1 VIIVEKN
8 YVDAIKQL
16 VDQYYKHAISSSEY
30 RLSRKRLIDQ
40 MDLEFNGTEIVN
52 KGEFTQAPIDQA

>member
-1 VIIVEKN
+1 MEKN

-16 VDQYYKHAISSSEY
+16 VDQHYKHAISSSEY

-40 MDLEFNGTEIVN
+40 MDLEFNGAEIAN
-52 KGEFTQAPIDQA
+52 KEEFTQVQIDQT